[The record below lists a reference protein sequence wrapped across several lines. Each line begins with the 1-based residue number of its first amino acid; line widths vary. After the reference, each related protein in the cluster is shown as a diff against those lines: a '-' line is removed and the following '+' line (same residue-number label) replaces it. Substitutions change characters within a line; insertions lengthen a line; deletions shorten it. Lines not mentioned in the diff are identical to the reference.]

1 MATTIVKQVRI
12 RGRES
17 GGRMIGRSKE
27 VGGLDIKLSLEI
39 VSKEYYVI
47 PYRTDSGELY
57 AGLYAP
63 SFGKKKGDYATFS
76 DDDYIQKYL
85 NALNSGKR
93 GADLIYYSVPTDR
106 PVYPGD
112 GDSREYREG
121 KESKNVFSI
130 IQDPFDPS
138 VIPPEDEDLKTRRKL
153 WDDYNAAQEVADSKK
168 PITGSA
174 SNSENA
180 AAPVPEEPRIDPLS
194 VTGKLFVKKKS
205 GPGEITGIVEA
216 EIVNANVVFKDLQ
229 FTDPGFYVITI
240 SHGESSTLVDPIDV
254 SIEVLAEEVVIP
266 QPESKVTEPVKTTG
280 NRPIIAQIDQP
291 EIVIKPIVQQQDAA
305 AGPSNQQ
312 STTADLGFKPYI
324 HYYAYNISES
334 DIASLV
340 LYHEG
345 IVPKIKF
352 NFYDTKNIITAHP
365 PEADSVMELFLNPSS
380 SNLKAIH
387 FVFSVLTCTQ
397 VKTTGFYDVV
407 GTIYIPDLYKVNNHS
422 YMGSSFEAIRK
433 ICKELTIGFNSNINE
448 TNDAMSWRNPN
459 TKPYEFIEDI
469 IAHSYINDGAYMAG
483 YIDYYYCFNYVDV
496 EKEMNRD
503 TSKDV
508 GIDTSGISKAST
520 SDESTRI
527 RPLMLSNDES
537 LKETSLYFDQNYTTK
552 NHSTRKA
559 ILNGLSTI
567 TKAYDRISK
576 SFLVFSVDSI
586 TSDGSKTIPLK
597 GAQNDR
603 IEFDTNI
610 RTKYTGKIDTDNVHK
625 NYNYAIT
632 QNRINLNELN
642 KIVLEISI
650 PNPNYNLYKFMKV
663 NIQITNPSTTP
674 VNDEKINFRYS
685 GDYIILDITYIWLK
699 GKLSQK
705 VKLVRKEMGKKPDE
719 MANPAPIE
727 KKKEVKEINENPV
740 GATPS
745 VVLPNS
751 IYTPGESYN
760 VKDKDGRKYI
770 VTIKSLSVDGKEVL
784 ADIRQIDGAN
794 VSVESPGAPDPNQ
807 SGSSISGTASVT
819 TGQTTP
825 TKVTPAPNGSVVI
838 DFWSNMS

>member
-1 MATTIVKQVRI
+1 METKIVKQVRI

-17 GGRMIGRSKE
+17 GGTKIGSYNL
-27 VGGLDIKLSLEI
+27 VGGLDGKLSLEI

-47 PYRTDSGELY
+47 SYHADSGKPT
-57 AGLYAP
+57 GLFSP
-63 SFGKKKGDYATFS
+63 SFGKKKGIYASFS
-76 DDDYIQKYL
+76 DDDYIQSYL
-85 NALNSGKR
+85 NSLNSGKR
-93 GADLIYYSVPTDR
+93 GANLNYYSVPADQA
-106 PVYPGD
+106 VYPDKPGE
-112 GDSREYREG
+112 EYYEG
-121 KESKNVFSI
+121 KYSKNVFTI
-130 IQDPFDPS
+130 IQNPFDPS

-153 WDDYNAAQEVADSKK
+153 WDDYYAAQEVADSKK

-180 AAPVPEEPRIDPLS
+180 AASVPEEPRIDPLS

-254 SIEVLAEEVVIP
+254 AVEVLAEEVVTP

-305 AGPSNQQ
+305 AGPNNQQ
-312 STTADLGFKPYI
+312 STTGDLGFKPYI

-352 NFYDTKNIITAHP
+352 NFYDTKNIIIDHP
-365 PEADSVMELFLNPSS
+365 PEADSVMELFLNPGS

-387 FVFSVLTCTQ
+387 FVFNVLTCTQ

-459 TKPYEFIEDI
+459 TKPHEFIEDI
-469 IAHSYINDGAYMAG
+469 IAHSYIDDEAYMAG

-527 RPLMLSNDES
+527 NKIMLSNDES
-537 LKETSLYFDQNYTTK
+537 LKETSFYFDQNYTTK

-663 NIQITNPSTTP
+663 NIQITNPATTP
-674 VNDEKINFRYS
+674 SNGERINFRYS
-685 GDYIILDITYIWLK
+685 GDYIILDISYIWMK

-719 MANPAPIE
+719 MTDPAPIE

-740 GATPS
+740 TPS

-751 IYTPGESYN
+751 IYTPGESYV

-807 SGSSISGTASVT
+807 SGSSISGTQSVIP
-819 TGQTTP
+819 GQTTP
-825 TKVTPAPNGSVVI
+825 TKVTPSPNGSVVI

>member
-17 GGRMIGRSKE
+17 GGTKIGSYNL
-27 VGGLDIKLSLEI
+27 VGGLDGKLSLEI
-39 VSKEYYVI
+39 RDKEYYVI
-47 PYRTDSGELY
+47 SYHADSGKPT
-57 AGLYAP
+57 GLFSP
-63 SFGKKKGDYATFS
+63 SFGKKKGIYASFS
-76 DDDYIQKYL
+76 DDDYIQSYL
-85 NALNSGKR
+85 NSLNSGKR
-93 GADLIYYSVPTDR
+93 GANLNYYSVPADHA
-106 PVYPGD
+106 VYPDKPGE
-112 GDSREYREG
+112 EYYEG
-121 KESKNVFSI
+121 KYSKNVFTI
-130 IQDPFDPS
+130 IQNPFDPS

-153 WDDYNAAQEVADSKK
+153 WDDYYAAQEVADSKK

-180 AAPVPEEPRIDPLS
+180 AASVPEEPRIDPLS

-205 GPGEITGIVEA
+205 GPGELTGISEV
-216 EIVNANVVFKDLQ
+216 EIVNANVTFKDLQ

-254 SIEVLAEEVVIP
+254 AIEVLAEDVVTP

-305 AGPSNQQ
+305 AGPNNQQ
-312 STTADLGFKPYI
+312 STTGDLGFKPYI

-352 NFYDTKNIITAHP
+352 NFYDTKNIIIDHP
-365 PEADSVMELFLNPSS
+365 PEADSVMELFLNPGS

-387 FVFSVLTCTQ
+387 FVFNVLTCTQ

-459 TKPYEFIEDI
+459 TKPHEFIEDI
-469 IAHSYINDGAYMAG
+469 IAHSYIDDEAYMAG

-508 GIDTSGISKAST
+508 GIDTAGISKAST

-527 RPLMLSNDES
+527 NKIMLSNDES
-537 LKETSLYFDQNYTTK
+537 LKETSFYFDQNYTTK

-576 SFLVFSVDSI
+576 SFLVFSVDST

-603 IEFDTNI
+603 TEFDTNI

-663 NIQITNPSTTP
+663 NIQITNPATTP
-674 VNDEKINFRYS
+674 SNGERINFRYS
-685 GDYIILDITYIWLK
+685 GDYIILDISYIWMK

-719 MANPAPIE
+719 MTDPAPIE
-727 KKKEVKEINENPV
+727 KKKEVKETNENPV
-740 GATPS
+740 IPS

-751 IYTPGESYN
+751 IYTPGESYV
-760 VKDKDGRKYI
+760 VKDKEGRKYI

-807 SGSSISGTASVT
+807 SGSSISGTQSVIP
-819 TGQTTP
+819 GQTTP
-825 TKVTPAPNGSVVI
+825 TKVTPSPNGSVVI

>member
-1 MATTIVKQVRI
+1 MALTVIKQVRL
-12 RGRES
+12 RGRE
-17 GGRMIGRSKE
+17 IGKE
-27 VGGLDIKLSLEI
+27 AGWLDINLCLELNG
-39 VSKEYYVI
+39 KEYSVI
-47 PYRTDSGELY
+47 PKY
-57 AGLYAP
+57 ANGPNAGQFIYNFYGRNL
-63 SFGKKKGDYATFS
+63 GKKKEKFKDFT
-76 DDDYIQKYL
+76 DDDFINYWLDKINQGQGGSGSYLEYI
-85 NALNSGKR
+85 
-93 GADLIYYSVPTDR
+93 SVPADK
-106 PVYPGD
+106 PIYPEA
-112 GDSREYREG
+112 SNNQNYTEG
-121 KESKNVFSI
+121 KWSKDVYAI
-130 IQDPFDPS
+130 IQDPYNKD
-138 VIPPEDEDLKTRRKL
+138 VIPEEDEDLKTRRKL
-153 WDDYNAAQEVADSKK
+153 WDDYYAAQKVADPKK

-180 AAPVPEEPRIDPLS
+180 AAAVPEEPRVDPLS

-205 GPGEITGIVEA
+205 GPGELTGNVEI
-216 EIVNANVVFKDLQ
+216 EIVDANVVFKDLQ

-254 SIEVLAEEVVIP
+254 AIEVLAEEVVVP

-291 EIVIKPIVQQQDAA
+291 EIVIKPIVQQQDTS
-305 AGPSNQQ
+305 AGPNNQQ

-352 NFYDTKNIITAHP
+352 NFYDTKNIISIRP
-365 PEADSVMELFLNPSS
+365 PMGDSVMELFLNPGS
-380 SNLKAIH
+380 SNLKPIH
-387 FVFSVLTCTQ
+387 FVFTVLTCVQ
-397 VKTTGFYDVV
+397 VKNTGFYDVT

-422 YMGSSFEAIRK
+422 YMGNSFEAIRK

-459 TKPYEFIEDI
+459 TKPHEFIESI
-469 IAHSYINDGAYMAG
+469 IAHSYIDDESYMAG

-496 EKEMNRD
+496 EKEMKRD
-503 TSKDV
+503 ISKDV
-508 GIDTSGISKAST
+508 GIDTAGVSKAST
-520 SDESTRI
+520 PDESKRI
-527 RPLMLSNDES
+527 NKIMLSNDES
-537 LKETSLYFDQNYTTK
+537 LKDSSFFFESYTTK
-552 NHSTRKA
+552 NDSAKKA

-576 SFLVFSVDSI
+576 SFLVFSVDST
-586 TSDGSKTIPLK
+586 TSDGSKTISTK

-603 IEFDTNI
+603 TEFDTNI

-642 KIVLEISI
+642 KIVLEISM

-685 GDYIILDITYIWLK
+685 GEYIILDITYIWMK

-719 MANPAPIE
+719 MTNPAPVE
-727 KKKEVKEINENPV
+727 KKKEVKEINENPS
-740 GATPS
+740 TPS

-751 IYTPGESYN
+751 VYTPGESYT

-784 ADIRQIDGAN
+784 ADVKQIDGAD
-794 VSVESPGAPDPNQ
+794 VSVQSAGATDPNQ
-807 SGSSISGTASVT
+807 SGSSISGTPSVT
-819 TGQTTP
+819 TGSTTP
-825 TKVTPAPNGSVVI
+825 TNVTTSPSGSVII
-838 DFWSNMS
+838 DWWK

>member
-47 PYRTDSGELY
+47 SYHADSGKPT
-57 AGLYAP
+57 GLFSP
-63 SFGKKKGDYATFS
+63 SFGKKKGIYASFS
-76 DDDYIQKYL
+76 DDDYIQSYL
-85 NALNSGKR
+85 NSLNSGKR
-93 GADLIYYSVPTDR
+93 GANLNYYSVPADQA
-106 PVYPGD
+106 VYPDKPGE
-112 GDSREYREG
+112 EYYEG
-121 KESKNVFSI
+121 KYSKNVFTI
-130 IQDPFDPS
+130 IQNPFDPS

-153 WDDYNAAQEVADSKK
+153 WDDYYAAQEVADSKK

-180 AAPVPEEPRIDPLS
+180 AASVPEEPRIDPLS

-205 GPGEITGIVEA
+205 GPGELTGEVEI

-254 SIEVLAEEVVIP
+254 AVEVLAEEVVTP

-305 AGPSNQQ
+305 AGPNNQQ
-312 STTADLGFKPYI
+312 STTGDLGFKPYI

-352 NFYDTKNIITAHP
+352 NFYDTKNIIIDHP
-365 PEADSVMELFLNPSS
+365 PEADSVMELFLNPGS

-387 FVFSVLTCTQ
+387 FVFNVLTCTQ

-459 TKPYEFIEDI
+459 TKPHEFIEDI
-469 IAHSYINDGAYMAG
+469 IAHSYIDDEAYMAG

-508 GIDTSGISKAST
+508 GIDTAGISKAST

-527 RPLMLSNDES
+527 NKIMLSNDES
-537 LKETSLYFDQNYTTK
+537 LKETSFYFDQNYTTK

-603 IEFDTNI
+603 TEFDTNI

-663 NIQITNPSTTP
+663 NIQITNPATTP
-674 VNDEKINFRYS
+674 SNGERINFRYS
-685 GDYIILDITYIWLK
+685 GDYIILDISYIWMK

-719 MANPAPIE
+719 MTDPAPIE

-740 GATPS
+740 TPS

-751 IYTPGESYN
+751 IYTPGESYV

-807 SGSSISGTASVT
+807 SGSSISGTQSVIP
-819 TGQTTP
+819 GQTTP
-825 TKVTPAPNGSVVI
+825 TKVTPSPNGSVVI

>member
-17 GGRMIGRSKE
+17 GGTKIGSYNL
-27 VGGLDIKLSLEI
+27 VGGLDGKLSLEI
-39 VSKEYYVI
+39 RDKEYYVI
-47 PYRTDSGELY
+47 SYHADSGKPT
-57 AGLYAP
+57 GLFSP
-63 SFGKKKGDYATFS
+63 SFGKKKGIYASFS
-76 DDDYIQKYL
+76 DDDYIQSYL
-85 NALNSGKR
+85 NSLNSGKR
-93 GADLIYYSVPTDR
+93 GANLNYYSVPADHA
-106 PVYPGD
+106 VYPDKPGE
-112 GDSREYREG
+112 EYYEG
-121 KESKNVFSI
+121 KYSKNVFTI
-130 IQDPFDPS
+130 IQNPFDPS

-153 WDDYNAAQEVADSKK
+153 WDDYYAAQEVADSKK

-180 AAPVPEEPRIDPLS
+180 AASVPEEPRIDPLS

-205 GPGEITGIVEA
+205 GPGELTGISEV
-216 EIVNANVVFKDLQ
+216 EIVNANVTFKDLQ

-254 SIEVLAEEVVIP
+254 AIEVLAEDVVTP

-291 EIVIKPIVQQQDAA
+291 QIVIKEIVQQQDTA
-305 AGPSNQQ
+305 AGPNNQQ

-352 NFYDTKNIITAHP
+352 NFYDTKNIIIDHP
-365 PEADSVMELFLNPSS
+365 PEADSVMELFLNPGS

-387 FVFSVLTCTQ
+387 FVFNVLTCTQ

-459 TKPYEFIEDI
+459 TKPHEFIEDI
-469 IAHSYINDGAYMAG
+469 IAHSYIDDEAYMAG

-508 GIDTSGISKAST
+508 GIDTAGISKAST

-527 RPLMLSNDES
+527 NKIMLSNDES
-537 LKETSLYFDQNYTTK
+537 LKETSFYFDQNYTTK

-576 SFLVFSVDSI
+576 SFLVFSVDST

-603 IEFDTNI
+603 TEFDTNI

-663 NIQITNPSTTP
+663 NIQITNPATTP
-674 VNDEKINFRYS
+674 SNGERINFRYS
-685 GDYIILDITYIWLK
+685 GDYIILDISYIWMK

-719 MANPAPIE
+719 MTDPAPIE

-740 GATPS
+740 TPS

-751 IYTPGESYN
+751 IYTPGESYV
-760 VKDKDGRKYI
+760 VKDKEGRKYI

-807 SGSSISGTASVT
+807 SGSSISGTQSVIP
-819 TGQTTP
+819 GQTTP
-825 TKVTPAPNGSVVI
+825 TKVTPSPNGSVVI